1 MNKIENIASKI
12 KTELEENEKREKS
25 LKDTFPENS
34 RSINMKHFWNN
45 INSLGFKKS
54 SSDNIVL
61 SDPFLVRHF
70 IELYSQPDIDK
81 DIIFSKSGFP
91 RNFSSFLSKYLE
103 KYTKKNNIE
112 LIDKICGFNLCLEKN
127 KYNFK
132 TNNSND
138 INSEIEALEKI
149 LLELEDINYRNGL
162 KIQEYSNKQ
171 EEIDLNKKKSKGLY
185 TPGSILTDENIY
197 ENLMNQ
203 IYNLQMKQY
212 AECICGVQRKQTNG
226 KWRYKVI
233 FEINDFTP
241 SLEIDEENYKKL
253 IKFRDPLNSISVY
266 DLFQEKTHSYYNT
279 DKISS
284 KYNKMNVEEVVE
296 KGFELERDS
305 KNSKIQL
312 RTIKHHSNSDSNKQ
326 NSKKKYMK
334 NKKAK
339 KIKKILI
346 KEKEINNYDH
356 NNLFE
361 NNSDYQIGKRTN
373 IDYYYC
379 HHCKQ
384 RKPAE
389 FSIECKSSYTENK
402 YCQRP
407 FKSFTVNGTT
417 IIRSKSNR
425 IYIIFNI

>member
-1 MNKIENIASKI
+1 MNKIENITSKI
-12 KTELEENEKREKS
+12 KTELEENEKKEKS
-25 LKDTFPENS
+25 LKDSLPENP
-34 RSINMKHFWNN
+34 RSINMKQFWNN
-45 INSLGFKKS
+45 INSIGFKKS
-54 SSDNIVL
+54 TKDNTIL

-70 IELYSQPDIDK
+70 IELYSQPDLDK

-91 RNFSSFLSKYLE
+91 RNFSSFLNKYLE
-103 KYTKKNNIE
+103 KYTKRNNVE

-138 INSEIEALEKI
+138 INSEIAVLEKI
-149 LLELEDINYRNGL
+149 LLELEDINYNNGI
-162 KIQEYSNKQ
+162 KIQEYSNEQ
-171 EEIDLNKKKSKGLY
+171 EEINLKNKKNKGLY
-185 TPGSILTDENIY
+185 TPASILTNENIY
-197 ENLMNQ
+197 ENLINQ
-203 IYNLQMKQY
+203 IYHLQMKQF
-212 AECICGVQRKQTNG
+212 AECICGVQRKQYGG

-233 FEINDFTP
+233 FEINDFLP

-284 KYNKMNVEEVVE
+284 KYNKINIEEVIE
-296 KGFELERDS
+296 KGIELEKDS
-305 KNSKIQL
+305 KNSKISL
-312 RTIKHHSNSDSNKQ
+312 RTIKHHSDSNKQ
-326 NSKKKYMK
+326 NSKKKHLK
-334 NKKAK
+334 QKKVK
-339 KIKKILI
+339 KIKKL
-346 KEKEINNYDH
+346 EPKEIDNIEQNSI
-356 NNLFE
+356 FE
-361 NNSDYQIGKRTN
+361 NDPEYQIGKRTN

-389 FSIECKSSYTENK
+389 FSIECKSSYTEHK

-407 FKSFTVNGTT
+407 FKSVTVNGTT
-417 IIRSKSNR
+417 IIRSK
-425 IYIIFNI
+425 

>member
-1 MNKIENIASKI
+1 
-12 KTELEENEKREKS
+12 
-25 LKDTFPENS
+25 
-34 RSINMKHFWNN
+34 
-45 INSLGFKKS
+45 
-54 SSDNIVL
+54 
-61 SDPFLVRHF
+61 
-70 IELYSQPDIDK
+70 
-81 DIIFSKSGFP
+81 
-91 RNFSSFLSKYLE
+91 
-103 KYTKKNNIE
+103 
-112 LIDKICGFNLCLEKN
+112 
-127 KYNFK
+127 
-132 TNNSND
+132 
-138 INSEIEALEKI
+138 
-149 LLELEDINYRNGL
+149 
-162 KIQEYSNKQ
+162 
-171 EEIDLNKKKSKGLY
+171 
-185 TPGSILTDENIY
+185 
-197 ENLMNQ
+197 
-203 IYNLQMKQY
+203 MKQY

-241 SLEIDEENYKKL
+241 SLEMDEENYKKL

-346 KEKEINNYDH
+346 KEKEINNYEH

-417 IIRSKSNR
+417 IIRSNSNNN
-425 IYIIFNI
+425 YIIFNI

>member
-12 KTELEENEKREKS
+12 KNELEENEKREKS
-25 LKDTFPENS
+25 LKDTLPENS
-34 RSINMKHFWNN
+34 RSINMKQFWNN

-70 IELYSQPDIDK
+70 IELYSQPDLDK

-162 KIQEYSNKQ
+162 KIEEYSNKQ
-171 EEIDLNKKKSKGLY
+171 EEINLNRKKSRGLF
-185 TPGSILTDENIY
+185 TQGSILTDENIY
-197 ENLMNQ
+197 ENLINQ

-241 SLEIDEENYKKL
+241 SLEMDEENYKKL

-296 KGFELERDS
+296 KGFELERES

-312 RTIKHHSNSDSNKQ
+312 RTIKHHSNSDTNKN
-326 NSKKKYMK
+326 NSKKKYLK
-334 NKKAK
+334 NKKVK
-339 KIKKILI
+339 KIKKIII
-346 KEKEINNYDH
+346 KEKEMNNYEQ

-361 NNSDYQIGKRTN
+361 NNSYYQIGKRTN

-417 IIRSKSNR
+417 IIRSKSNK

>member
-12 KTELEENEKREKS
+12 KNELEENEKREKS
-25 LKDTFPENS
+25 LKDTLPENS
-34 RSINMKHFWNN
+34 RSINMKQFWNN

-70 IELYSQPDIDK
+70 IELYSQPDLDK

-149 LLELEDINYRNGL
+149 LVELEDINYRNGL
-162 KIQEYSNKQ
+162 KIEEYSNKQ
-171 EEIDLNKKKSKGLY
+171 EEINLNRKKSRGLF
-185 TPGSILTDENIY
+185 TQGSILTDENIY
-197 ENLMNQ
+197 ENLINQ

-212 AECICGVQRKQTNG
+212 AECICGVQIKQTNG

-241 SLEIDEENYKKL
+241 SLEMDEENYKKL
-253 IKFRDPLNSISVY
+253 IN
-266 DLFQEKTHSYYNT
+266 
-279 DKISS
+279 
-284 KYNKMNVEEVVE
+284 
-296 KGFELERDS
+296 
-305 KNSKIQL
+305 
-312 RTIKHHSNSDSNKQ
+312 
-326 NSKKKYMK
+326 
-334 NKKAK
+334 
-339 KIKKILI
+339 
-346 KEKEINNYDH
+346 
-356 NNLFE
+356 
-361 NNSDYQIGKRTN
+361 
-373 IDYYYC
+373 
-379 HHCKQ
+379 
-384 RKPAE
+384 
-389 FSIECKSSYTENK
+389 
-402 YCQRP
+402 
-407 FKSFTVNGTT
+407 
-417 IIRSKSNR
+417 
-425 IYIIFNI
+425 